1 MGQAR
6 PGEIYSFRILGGGY
20 GAAQVIAARPDGSDP
35 WVQLLRLDVDG
46 ALPPEPSEVAVSAAE
61 SAIADEDDC
70 LWVPAFVPWWAQR
83 IGEAPIRPRASSQ
96 AYGYWEGIAIGA
108 LLARMKRAGN
118 RVFSSSYDPAPVV
131 VDLGGRPGEMR
142 RDSHRLNTRELLPDV
157 GMPVKWQG
165 LSALPGITD
174 LTHQDADR
182 GLVETA
188 SHLPFLRYLSWRSP
202 QKDVIDLRETQL
214 LNVSLLA
221 VDRPLTVLLPA
232 TTYALVLDGRY
243 DLVKLNVPDLSEPFR
258 LTLSGGTSGGLPK
271 SVDALHRLHVHS
283 RRIDLAPL
291 VALRRL
297 ADLTCRGA
305 LAGIDHFD
313 VLRGLKNLR
322 SFTGYDIYGF
332 TAEDFPGRADCPH
345 LSAVVIHG
353 LRASDAKILRRR
365 LADVDRLELTKAR
378 SDRWLAENID
388 NPFRDWDADGPA
400 FGKAAMKLWKGALQ
414 EACKLHDA
422 PSREQASAVVLTLV
436 DGLNRLDGR
445 HGATIDTM
453 RREQACDA
461 IRDLVRRHLFSA
473 LTPEETQ
480 KLVDSRRGF

>member
-20 GAAQVIAARPDGSDP
+20 GAAQVIAAKPDGRDP

-61 SAIADEDDC
+61 SVITDGDAW

-83 IGEAPIRPRASSQ
+83 IGEAPVRPRASLQES
-96 AYGYWEGIAIGA
+96 YGGWEGIAIGA
-108 LLARMKRAGN
+108 LLARMKRAGHQ
-118 RVFSSSYDPAPVV
+118 VPAWSYDPAPVV

-142 RDSHRLNTRELLPDV
+142 RDSRRIDTRDLLPDV
-157 GMPVKWQG
+157 ATPVDWQG
-165 LSALPGITD
+165 LSALLCITD
-174 LTHQDADR
+174 LTHEGADR
-182 GLVETA
+182 GLLETA
-188 SHLPFLRYLSWRSP
+188 RRLPFLRYLRWRLP
-202 QKDVIDLRETQL
+202 QADVIDLRETQL
-214 LNVSLLA
+214 LQVNLLA

-232 TTYALVLDGRY
+232 TAFALTLDGRY
-243 DLVKLNVPDLSEPFR
+243 DLVTLNVPDLSEPFS
-258 LTLSGGTSGGLPK
+258 LTLSGGTSAGLPK
-271 SVDALHRLHVHS
+271 GVDALHRLHVHS
-283 RRIDLAPL
+283 RQIDLAPL
-291 VALRRL
+291 VALHKL
-297 ADLTCRGA
+297 AGLTCRGA
-305 LAGIDHFD
+305 AIDHID
-313 VLRGLKNLR
+313 VLRGLKTLR

-332 TAEDFPGRADCPH
+332 SAEDFPGLADCPR
-345 LSAVVIHG
+345 LSVVTIHG

-365 LADVDRLELTKAR
+365 LADVDRLELTKSR
-378 SDRWLAENID
+378 SDRWLTENID

-400 FGKAAMKLWKGALQ
+400 FGKAAMKLWKSALQ
-414 EACKLHDA
+414 QARELDGA
-422 PSREQASAVVLTLV
+422 PSREQASSIVLALV

-480 KLVDSRRGF
+480 KLVDSRRDF